1 MKILSITNIRD
12 FQNIAQALSI
22 DTRIQILE
30 LLQDK
35 KLNVNEIASSLNIP
49 VSTATVNIKKLE
61 EAGLIESELL
71 TGIRGAQKVCSLKYE
86 RVVLDI
92 KAPVSDDNVLTISMP
107 IGQFV
112 HCEVEP
118 TCGIVT
124 ESGPLGLYDDKRS
137 FYLTERLQAQLIWFK
152 TGYLEY
158 HFPNILPPGTTPK
171 DLQFIAEVCSE
182 APYYKNNWPS
192 DITVWING
200 TEIGTWTSPGDFGG
214 RRGLLTPKWW
224 GIYKTQFGLLKNW
237 KVNHEGSFIDGVKL
251 SDVTLKDLKLD
262 EMPYISVEIGVRED
276 AKNPGG
282 LNLFGKHFGNYEE
295 DLLLLFEYE

>member
-1 MKILSITNIRD
+1 MKTLSVTNLRD
-12 FQNIAQALSI
+12 YQNIAQALSI
-22 DTRIQILE
+22 DTRLQILE

-61 EAGLIESELL
+61 EADLIETELL
-71 TGIRGAQKVCSLKYE
+71 TGIRGSQKVCSLKYE
-86 RVVLDI
+86 RIILDI
-92 KAPVSDDNVLTISMP
+92 KIPEKDENILTIPMP

-112 HCEVEP
+112 RCEVEP

-124 ESGPLGLYDDKRS
+124 DNGPLGLYDDKKS
-137 FYLTERLQAQLIWFK
+137 FYLTERLNAQLIWFK

-158 HFPNILPPGTTPK
+158 NFPNVLPPGTRLEN
-171 DLQFIAEVCSE
+171 LQFIAEVCSE

-200 TEIGTWTSPGDFGG
+200 IDIGTWISPGDFGG
-214 RRGLLTPKWW
+214 KRGLLTPRWW
-224 GIYKTQFGLLKNW
+224 GTHKTQYGLLKNW
-237 KVNHEGSFIDGVKL
+237 KVSGEGSFIDGVKL
-251 SDVTLKDLKLD
+251 SEVTIDDLHLND
-262 EMPYISVEIGVRED
+262 IPYISVKIGVRED
-276 AKNPGG
+276 AKNPRG

-295 DLLLLFEYE
+295 DLLLLLKYE